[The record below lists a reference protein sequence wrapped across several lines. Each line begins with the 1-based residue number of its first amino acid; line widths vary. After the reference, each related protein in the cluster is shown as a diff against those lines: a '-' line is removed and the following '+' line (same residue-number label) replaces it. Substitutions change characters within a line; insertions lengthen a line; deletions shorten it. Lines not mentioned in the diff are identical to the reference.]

1 MTIPWLRFVT
11 ISHTNVIIFLSLRWL
26 LDEGFKEER
35 QGLQFHMKKHDQ
47 KHKVFTYFKEKIE
60 TFTET
65 AYFVKGSG
73 VCFTFISE
81 KFYCSCIVQC
91 IYVLCITQGNVHFC
105 KVYLLQHY
113 SFLFNTVPRRQ
124 S

>member
-65 AYFVKGSG
+65 AYFVIGSG

-81 KFYCSCIVQC
+81 KFYCSCNVYMY
-91 IYVLCITQGNVHFC
+91 YVLLRGMYIFVRCTFYSTIPF
-105 KVYLLQHY
+105 YLIL
-113 SFLFNTVPRRQ
+113 FLVGRV